1 MSDAGKNRSAPQ
13 RDGQQ
18 EAHREAGDEA
28 SSSHDTLAGSWGIL
42 SALPGHPMMWILI
55 VSEILVFGG
64 AFIAFAGMRLS
75 DPDLFRQSQDH
86 LDRLAGALNTMVLL
100 TSGLFAALAVH
111 AISQSKTPTARKWL
125 ATAGSLGVVFLA
137 VKVVEYAHKL
147 GAGLTPGTNSFF
159 TLYYLTTGF
168 HALHVIAGIVIL
180 AIVGWKL
187 SLESVEI
194 GASFW
199 HMVDLVW
206 VLLFPI
212 VYLMR

>member
-1 MSDAGKNRSAPQ
+1 MQDTENKAPENHES
-13 RDGQQ
+13 G
-18 EAHREAGDEA
+18 
-28 SSSHDTLAGSWGIL
+28 DTLAGSWGVL

-64 AFIAFAGMRLS
+64 ALIAFSGVRLG
-75 DPDLFRQSQDH
+75 DPDTFRQSQDH

-100 TSGLFAALAVH
+100 TSGLCAALAVN
-111 AISQSKTPTARKWL
+111 AIAAEKVSNARRWL
-125 ATAGSLGVVFLA
+125 AAASTLGVVFLG
-137 VKVVEYAHKL
+137 VKAMEYATKL
-147 GAGLTPGTNSFF
+147 ADGLTPTTNAFF

-168 HALHVIAGIVIL
+168 HALHVIAGIIIL
-180 AIVGWKL
+180 AIVSWKA
-187 SLESVEI
+187 SVHTIEI
-194 GASFW
+194 GTTFW

>member
-1 MSDAGKNRSAPQ
+1 MRGESREQAGSGVPA
-13 RDGQQ
+13 GG
-18 EAHREAGDEA
+18 RET
-28 SSSHDTLAGSWGIL
+28 DTLSGSWGAL
-42 SALPGHPMMWILI
+42 SMLPGHPMMWILI

-64 AFIAFAGMRLS
+64 AFIAFSGTRLS
-75 DPDLFRQSQDH
+75 DPELFRQSQDH

-100 TSGLFAALAVH
+100 TSGLCAALAVNM
-111 AISQSKTPTARKWL
+111 AAGQRVRAARGWL
-125 ATAGSLGVVFLA
+125 LGAALLGVVFLG
-137 VKVVEYAHKL
+137 VKIFEYAGKL
-147 GAGLTPGTNSFF
+147 GAGLTPDTNAFF

-168 HALHVIAGIVIL
+168 HALPVVAGIVIL
-180 AIVGWKL
+180 GIVAWKF

>member
-1 MSDAGKNRSAPQ
+1 MPDKL
-13 RDGQQ
+13 Q
-18 EAHREAGDEA
+18 EPATTKAVD
-28 SSSHDTLAGSWGIL
+28 HDTLAGNWGIL
-42 SALPGHPMMWILI
+42 STLPGHPMMWILI

-64 AFIAFAGMRLS
+64 AFIAFAGVRLA

-100 TSGLFAALAVH
+100 TSGLCAALAVN
-111 AISQSKTPTARKWL
+111 AITDRKLPVARRWL
-125 ATAGSLGVVFLA
+125 MAASALGIVFLC
-137 VKVVEYAHKL
+137 VKAVEYATKL
-147 GAGLTPGTNSFF
+147 GDGLTPATNAFF

-168 HALHVIAGIVIL
+168 HALHVVAGIIIL
-180 AIVGWKL
+180 GVVAWKA
-187 SLESVEI
+187 SLQSIEI
-194 GASFW
+194 GTSFW